1 MPPVRPSNLL
11 LCSAYVRLR
20 DERRI
25 TLEFE
30 EDFIGETFC
39 CGSFF
44 VILPPDQSLLIY
56 ALLLTAYL
64 FAICSTDLQYSWF
77 FGFFVVFVV
86 VF

>member
-1 MPPVRPSNLL
+1 MRG
-11 LCSAYVRLR
+11 

-44 VILPPDQSLLIY
+44 VILLPDQSLLIC

-77 FGFFVVFVV
+77 FGLLFLLLFCFFSF
-86 VF
+86 